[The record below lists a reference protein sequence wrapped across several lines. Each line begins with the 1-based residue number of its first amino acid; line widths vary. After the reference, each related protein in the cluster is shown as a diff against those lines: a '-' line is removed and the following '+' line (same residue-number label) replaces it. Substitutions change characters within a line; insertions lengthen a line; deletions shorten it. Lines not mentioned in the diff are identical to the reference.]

1 MPMVRAYVM
10 PRFAVG
16 KTGLPHT
23 TYLHLLQYACE
34 EIVPA
39 GLNSKQG
46 PLTPGSIEFIP
57 TVVESGLNIGVVI
70 DIEAYFYE
78 DRLAD
83 LSERYAT
90 IEERAEAMKN
100 AFNEIFTDTTFAVF
114 PKLVTAGW
122 SSDTPDADFD
132 GDMSMGAAVKRY
144 NTRVTNLV
152 LDQG

>member
-1 MPMVRAYVM
+1 MVRAYVT
-10 PRFAVG
+10 PYLNLRFVASSRN
-16 KTGLPHT
+16 LSP
-23 TYLHLLQYACE
+23 LELLMHACE
-34 EIVPA
+34 EIIPA

-57 TVVESGLNIGVVI
+57 TTVESGLNINVVI

-100 AFNEIFTDTTFAVF
+100 AFNAIFPDVTFAVF

-122 SSDTPDADFD
+122 SSDTTDSDFD
-132 GDMSMGAAVKRY
+132 GDMSMDAAIERYKKR
-144 NTRVTNLV
+144 TGHHL
-152 LDQG
+152 LSQG